1 MKNEEEQVP
10 LEYRVYGYG
19 IETNLSS
26 FGRFYFSRRFNQY
39 FVLRKKSNHG
49 ILHGWQNISISERDR
64 KTREEKHVKL
74 GENCKISWCLTEM
87 CTSLK
92 KNDLSF

>member
-1 MKNEEEQVP
+1 MKRSRFRWNIEFMVMESKPTFQVSEGFIFHADSTSI
-10 LEYRVYGYG
+10 LYR
-19 IETNLSS
+19 E
-26 FGRFYFSRRFNQY
+26 
-39 FVLRKKSNHG
+39 KKNNHG